1 MSMGSSPVFPTIIK
15 HYYFSYLLSML
26 NINKLHKNLSFNI
39 IFNKKNLRIVTILK
53 KLNLIY
59 KYTLINKK
67 NFILINVNLYFYKN
81 NPTSSSFKIISKPSK
96 NFFLSYKSLRLLT
109 KKSGNSVFLLST
121 TKGILT
127 HTEAVKW
134 KTSGFVICFF
144 SY

>member
-1 MSMGSSPVFPTIIK
+1 MGSNPVFPTILK

-39 IFNKKNLRIVTILK
+39 IFNKKNLRIVIFLK

-67 NFILINVNLYFYKN
+67 NIIFIKINLYFYKN
-81 NPTSSSFKIISKPSK
+81 KSPASFFKIVSKPSK
-96 NFFLSYKSLRLLT
+96 KFFISYKSLRLLT
-109 KKSGNSVFLLST
+109 KKTGNSIFLVST
-121 TKGILT
+121 PKGILT
-127 HTEAVKW
+127 HKDAIKL
-134 KTSGFVICFF
+134 KTSGFIVCFF

>member
-1 MSMGSSPVFPTIIK
+1 MSMGSNPVFPIILK

-39 IFNKKNLRIVTILK
+39 IFNKKNLQIVTILK

-67 NFILINVNLYFYKN
+67 NIILININLYFYKN
-81 NPTSSSFKIISKPSK
+81 NPTTSSLKLISKPSK
-96 NFFLSYKSLRLLT
+96 NFLLSYQSLRLLS
-109 KKSGNSVFLLST
+109 KKTGNSIFLLST
-121 TKGILT
+121 PKGILT
-127 HTEAVKW
+127 HKEAIKL
-134 KTSGFVICFF
+134 KTSGFIVCFF